1 MISEHDLTRVEDLA
15 AADGIDLLAAEP
27 VALIIWVSLA
37 AGCHCARRA
46 PEVAQALKARAVL
59 RALS

>member
-1 MISEHDLTRVEDLA
+1 MISEHDLARTEALA
-15 AADGIDLLAAEP
+15 HADGIDLLGIEP
-27 VALIIWVSLA
+27 YDLAVWISLS

-59 RALS
+59 RALA